1 MAEFGKTEILICPT
15 HGPMSNRD
23 ARRYIDQFGIA
34 ISVCPDCGRTLEF
47 VGIEEV
53 RDILLCNTQNTT
65 NS

>member
-47 VGIEEV
+47 VDSLAYFSIKTG
-53 RDILLCNTQNTT
+53 D
-65 NS
+65 NSNAVS